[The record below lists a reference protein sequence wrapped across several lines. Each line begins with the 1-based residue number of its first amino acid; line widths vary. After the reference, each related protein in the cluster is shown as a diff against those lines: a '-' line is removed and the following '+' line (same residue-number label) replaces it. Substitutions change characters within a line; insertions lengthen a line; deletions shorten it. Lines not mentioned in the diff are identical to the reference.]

1 MNIWRTRGDKP
12 CEAPVVQ
19 WVCFMAPE
27 NKQAKAW
34 ESSGKE
40 RGLEFRTLGHSH
52 THFHIPKRDTPR
64 REDDCVR
71 EGGVLYLKW
80 NAGLQGAL
88 WHTGDREQG
97 EVHGDT
103 LGAHRLL
110 SLRKEAQD
118 IDRVS
123 PYKLLR
129 LPGPAVQVRWGGVN
143 GTS

>member
-1 MNIWRTRGDKP
+1 MLTHI
-12 CEAPVVQ
+12 
-19 WVCFMAPE
+19 
-27 NKQAKAW
+27 
-34 ESSGKE
+34 
-40 RGLEFRTLGHSH
+40 H
-52 THFHIPKRDTPR
+52 THSNIPRWDTPR
-64 REDDCVR
+64 EQDDCVK

-103 LGAHRLL
+103 LGAHREHGLL

-129 LPGPAVQVRWGGVN
+129 LPRSAVQVRRGDLMAQVN
-143 GTS
+143 KGRLSEVLLS